1 MKYAGSI
8 RKVDELGRVVLPIE
22 LRKSLNIEFRDSVE
36 IIADA
41 NSIILRKYLPGDI
54 FTGSTDNLINYHGKN
69 VSLESIREMAE
80 MAGLVVKGQ
89 D

>member
-1 MKYAGSI
+1 MKHVGTV

-22 LRKSLNIEFRDSVE
+22 IRRALNIEIRDAVE
-36 IIADA
+36 ISADDSA
-41 NSIILRKYLPGDI
+41 ITLRKYMPGDI

-69 VSLESIREMAE
+69 VSVDSIKEMAE
-80 MAGLVVKGQ
+80 LVGLVGIR